1 MRQNDGSLPSG
12 RTLFAIGIPPLC
24 TEEAL
29 KNIFAVNGEV
39 TQVYLRKRPGPCLA
53 DKEELCHSRVKGF
66 KVGYV
71 VFKEPSAL
79 ESALKMDPSVSRF
92 LSTQNCPITT
102 GMKKW
107 IEDYRSK
114 WPDPTSLQNE
124 IDDYMMK
131 FDEHTA
137 KKQEE
142 AAAKRGEPDEEGWIT
157 VSRPKKGLKPSEL
170 SRSDLRRAKKKRKQK
185 ELLHFYQFQQR
196 ETKREREYDPLMS
209 HKGIKLNMWLQ
220 KLHS

>member
-1 MRQNDGSLPSG
+1 ML
-12 RTLFAIGIPPLC
+12 IP
-24 TEEAL
+24 E
-29 KNIFAVNGEV
+29 
-39 TQVYLRKRPGPCLA
+39 
-53 DKEELCHSRVKGF
+53 
-66 KVGYV
+66 
-71 VFKEPSAL
+71 
-79 ESALKMDPSVSRF
+79 
-92 LSTQNCPITT
+92 
-102 GMKKW
+102 W

-185 ELLHFYQFQQR
+185 VRFFE
-196 ETKREREYDPLMS
+196 DPIYLVVS
-209 HKGIKLNMWLQ
+209 SISVCVGTATFLPVSATRNKART
-220 KLHS
+220 